1 MSEELQIRVFGD
13 ATLPTLV
20 YLPGLHG
27 DWTLIAS
34 FRTALHNRVRF
45 VEVTYP
51 RTLTW
56 TIDDYANAIAY
67 RLSSHGI
74 NRAWLLAESFGSQP
88 AWALLAQSPAFA
100 PERGALLREGRRNT
114 GPATASFQVD
124 GLILAAGFVRHPL
137 PHGPLILRWMGMV
150 APKILQRLTLRIIA
164 WFFRVRRRRSPEAL
178 RDLKKFL
185 ARRTDLDRQA
195 MRHRLQLISRYDPRQ
210 IARQNRIP
218 VYCLGGFFD
227 PMVPWPL
234 VPGWL
239 RENCPGYRAAKTI
252 WLADHNV
259 LASAPAASA
268 AQVLKWMRTPQPKS
282 SKPQSPRA
290 PGSNNV
296 AVSR

>member
-13 ATLPTLV
+13 ANLPTLI

-27 DWTLIAS
+27 DWTLITS
-34 FRTALHNRVRF
+34 FHTALNKRVRF

-56 TIDDYANAIAY
+56 TIDDYANAIAHSF
-67 RLSSHGI
+67 LSQGI
-74 NRAWLLAESFGSQP
+74 NCAWLLAESFGSQP
-88 AWALLAQSPAFA
+88 AWALLANKPASPEA
-100 PERGALLREGRRNT
+100 PNT
-114 GPATASFQVD
+114 CLAPASFKVD

-137 PHGPLILRWMGMV
+137 PHGPLILCWIGM
-150 APKILQRLTLRIIA
+150 ATPKILQRLTLRFIA
-164 WFFRVRRRRSPEAL
+164 WFFRVRRRRTPEAL
-178 RDLKKFL
+178 RDLKEFL

-195 MRHRLQLISRYDPRQ
+195 MRHRLKLISRYDPRP
-210 IARQNRIP
+210 IARRNRIP

-227 PMVPWPL
+227 PLVPWPL

-259 LASAPAASA
+259 LASSPVIAA
-268 AQVLKWMRTPQPKS
+268 AQVLQWMDVGAQARLL
-282 SKPQSPRA
+282 
-290 PGSNNV
+290 
-296 AVSR
+296 